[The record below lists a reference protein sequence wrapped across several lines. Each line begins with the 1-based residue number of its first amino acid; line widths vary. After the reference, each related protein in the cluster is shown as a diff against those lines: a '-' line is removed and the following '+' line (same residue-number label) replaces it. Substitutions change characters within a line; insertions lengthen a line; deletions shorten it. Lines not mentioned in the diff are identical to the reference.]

1 MRPTVGAMVHRIIQ
15 VVILAQK
22 ANIHPHL
29 TITIRNTKV
38 GTQAM
43 EFPRQP
49 QVLVVICHHTIPQD
63 QPTVATICLE
73 ALQSVS
79 TNGITPFMHNRI

>member
-1 MRPTVGAMVHRIIQ
+1 MRPTVVAMVHRTIQ

-22 ANIHPHL
+22 AYIHLHL
-29 TITIRNTKV
+29 TITISNIKV
-38 GTQAM
+38 GTQVM

-49 QVLVVICHHTIPQD
+49 QVLVVICHHTIQQD

-79 TNGITPFMHNRI
+79 TNGITPFMHNKI